1 MSCCSFHSNDELI
14 ESETKLR
21 SGAQIGL
28 GIGTGAGPRPEDEA
42 GAEARLATG
51 WVCSRDSK
59 LKASPHV
66 GTAKGWNYLMEK
78 WAIPMDRK
86 EKQWQTRGT

>member
-51 WVCSRDSK
+51 
-59 LKASPHV
+59 
-66 GTAKGWNYLMEK
+66 
-78 WAIPMDRK
+78 
-86 EKQWQTRGT
+86 